1 MMLPIVLFRTIYQT
15 FLYKFERER
24 RIEVI
29 TRGDFFQIFHHGLL
43 LLLFLAPLFPCCN
56 WSFVTLLM
64 GLPPT
69 GFFKAFFTL
78 PPFSSIHMAASS
90 SSWTVI
96 GAPFGFFLEKRV
108 VTLLLDA
115 LPTGGMMQKLSATT
129 GSAMAKRRRK
139 CTLGK

>member
-1 MMLPIVLFRTIYQT
+1 
-15 FLYKFERER
+15 
-24 RIEVI
+24 
-29 TRGDFFQIFHHGLL
+29 
-43 LLLFLAPLFPCCN
+43 
-56 WSFVTLLM
+56 
-64 GLPPT
+64 
-69 GFFKAFFTL
+69 
-78 PPFSSIHMAASS
+78 MAASS

-96 GAPFGFFLEKRV
+96 GAPFGFFLEKIV